1 VNRWRRRQ
9 QKGVA
14 ATIGIDDKGDDEDEN
29 GWRRIQH
36 RGRLQKEL
44 VTKAMMKWVVSE
56 KGGDLLFQW

>member
-1 VNRWRRRQ
+1 
-9 QKGVA
+9 VA